1 MHFFLSDSTVVNYDD
16 VTKIDFG
23 VHVNG
28 RVIDCAFTL
37 AFNDKYD
44 QLLKAVRAATNTG
57 QTFYICENKAI
68 FYSYDL
74 WSTFH
79 HLLSKGYS
87 VVVMSMFVFC
97 RICHKK
103 NILNNQVYKNC
114 VSSLSIFHI
123 SAGEWWNS
131 KSSHRYDGSRLSC
144 QKARQRVAMT
154 TELAKFQCR
163 ENRFLVV
170 PVIWYFV

>member
-68 FYSYDL
+68 FYSCDL
-74 WSTFH
+74 
-79 HLLSKGYS
+79 
-87 VVVMSMFVFC
+87 
-97 RICHKK
+97 
-103 NILNNQVYKNC
+103 
-114 VSSLSIFHI
+114 
-123 SAGEWWNS
+123 
-131 KSSHRYDGSRLSC
+131 
-144 QKARQRVAMT
+144 
-154 TELAKFQCR
+154 
-163 ENRFLVV
+163 
-170 PVIWYFV
+170 